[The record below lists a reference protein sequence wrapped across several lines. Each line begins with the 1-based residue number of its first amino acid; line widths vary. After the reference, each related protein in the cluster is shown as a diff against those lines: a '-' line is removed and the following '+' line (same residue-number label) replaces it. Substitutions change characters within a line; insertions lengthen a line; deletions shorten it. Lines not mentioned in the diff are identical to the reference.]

1 MANNI
6 KGITIELNGETTK
19 LDKAIKETSQNSRSL
34 RNELREVEKQ
44 LKFDPKNTEL
54 LAQKQKILSE
64 SVKETGNKLDILKE
78 AEKQVQEQF
87 KKGEASEAQYRA
99 IQREVINTENELKKL
114 RTEAAT
120 SNSALNDVAEAAGK
134 ISEKTGALGNALMPV
149 TAGIGALAAGSVASF
164 NEIDGGYDTIIT
176 KTGATGETLDSL
188 QHSMDEVFGS
198 IPTDAETAGIAIGE
212 VNTRFGLLGEDL
224 ENLSQQF
231 IEFAQIN
238 GTDLNSSI
246 DNTDKIL
253 KMFGVDASQ
262 AGNVLGLLT
271 DTGQKTG
278 LSMDTL
284 YSQLETNGAA
294 LKDMGLG
301 ITESVNLLGQF
312 ETSGVNSSVA
322 LAGLRKAQQNAV
334 KDGKS
339 LSQALT
345 ETVANIQ
352 NAADETEAA
361 QIATELFG
369 KKGGPELAQAI
380 REGRFSVEDLQG
392 SLESYGST
400 VDDTFNA
407 TLDPADQMKTS
418 LNNLKLAGA
427 DLAGVGMEMLQ
438 PMLEK
443 ITGKVKEVTEW
454 FRNLDDGQKQQVIR
468 MLAVAA
474 SIAPALLGFSKLS
487 GGISTAAKWLVN
499 LKGKIAGAGGLKAA
513 LAGLVSPV
521 TVVIAIIAAL
531 AAGFIYLYKTNDA
544 FREKVNSL
552 VETLK
557 TKFGEVKEKI
567 EPLIESIKTGFQNL
581 MQLLQPVFENILEF
595 ITAVVS
601 GIVAA
606 APSILEAVQGVI
618 SFITNIVQAFIA
630 LFNGDLDGFFSYI
643 KAALESAIGVV
654 TSIIDAAVTFFK
666 TFISEFGDNLKTIFE
681 GIWTAI
687 TTIFQAVGTWFSE
700 RFQEAYDGIVQIFS
714 SVGEWFAARWADI
727 CQVFADVKGWFS
739 EKFTDAWESIKGV
752 FNDWG
757 NFFSGLWDTIS
768 STFTDLGTNIGEA
781 IGGAVKS
788 GINGV
793 IGFIED
799 TINDAI
805 GIINGAIDL
814 INMIPGV
821 SVGSVGY
828 VGLPR
833 LAKGGVLTRGR
844 AIVAEAG
851 PEVIEMVNGK
861 TIVTPLSGS
870 AKNTPIDRM
879 RGDTNVNV
887 NIEHFHNERQQDIRE
902 LTEEIMEIA
911 QDLKDRDDKVYA

>member
-19 LDKAIKETSQNSRSL
+19 LDKAIKATSQNSRSL

-64 SVKETGNKLDILKE
+64 SVKETGNKLDVLKE

-87 KKGEASEAQYRA
+87 KKGEATEAQYRA
-99 IQREVINTENELKKL
+99 VQREVINTENELKKL

-120 SNSALNDVAEAAGK
+120 SNSALNDVANVAGK

-176 KTGATGETLDSL
+176 KTGATGEKLDSL
-188 QHSMDEVFGS
+188 QNSLDEVFGS

-212 VNTRFGLLGEDL
+212 VNTRFGLMGEDL
-224 ENLSQQF
+224 EGLSKQF

-238 GTDLNSSI
+238 ETDLNSSI

-253 KMFGVDASQ
+253 KMFGEDSSQ

-271 DTGQKTG
+271 SAGQKTG

-284 YSQLETNGAA
+284 YSQLEANGAT

-312 ETSGVNSSVA
+312 ETSGINSSTA

-334 KDGKS
+334 KDGKD
-339 LSQALT
+339 LSQVLT

-352 NAADETEAA
+352 NAKDETEAA
-361 QIATELFG
+361 QIATEMFG

-380 REGRFSVEDLQG
+380 REGRFSVEDLEG

-407 TLDPADQMKTS
+407 TLDPADKMKVS

-427 DLAGVGMEMLQ
+427 DLAGVGMEMVQ
-438 PMLEK
+438 PMLQK
-443 ITGKVKEVTEW
+443 VTDKVKDVTEW
-454 FRNLDDGQKQQVIR
+454 FRNLDDGQKQHIIR

-531 AAGFIYLYKTNDA
+531 AAGFIYLYKTNDE
-544 FREKVNSL
+544 FREKVNAL
-552 VETLK
+552 VGTLK
-557 TKFGEVKEKI
+557 TKFGELKEKLT
-567 EPLIESIKTGFQNL
+567 PLIESIKTGFQNL
-581 MQLLQPVFENILEF
+581 MQLLQPVLEFILEF
-595 ITAVVS
+595 IASVVNGIMEAV
-601 GIVAA
+601 
-606 APSILEAVQGVI
+606 PSILEYIQNTI
-618 SFITNIVQAFIA
+618 DFITNIVKAFIA
-630 LFNGDLDGFFSYI
+630 LFNGDLDGFFDYM
-643 KAALESAIGVV
+643 KEALQSAIDAV
-654 TSIIDAAVTFFK
+654 TSLIDAAVA
-666 TFISEFGDNLKTIFE
+666 FIKGFLEQFGDNLKTIFE

-687 TTIFQAVGTWFSE
+687 TTIFEAVGTWFTE

-714 SVGEWFAARWADI
+714 AIGGWFGERWADI
-727 CQVFADVKGWFS
+727 CNVFADVTGWFS
-739 EKFTDAWESIKGV
+739 QKFSEAWEAIKGV
-752 FNDWG
+752 FADWG
-757 NFFSGLWDTIS
+757 NFFIGLWDTIRN
-768 STFTDLGTNIGEA
+768 TFSDLGTSIAEA

-793 IGFIED
+793 IGIIED

-805 GIINGAIDL
+805 GIINGAINL
-814 INMIPGV
+814 INAIPGV
-821 SVGSVGY
+821 SVGGLGY

-833 LAKGGVLTRGR
+833 LAKGGVLTSGR

-870 AKNTPIDRM
+870 AKNTPLDRM